1 MSVIEILILILYGGK
16 IYILLLLE
24 KKWLYFMKKKKNSDC
39 IGFFF
44 VFIYEG
50 GKINV
55 KMFYFFVINCFNS
68 FCS

>member
-24 KKWLYFMKKKKNSDC
+24 KNGYILWRRKKNGDC

-50 GKINV
+50 K
-55 KMFYFFVINCFNS
+55 KLM
-68 FCS
+68 